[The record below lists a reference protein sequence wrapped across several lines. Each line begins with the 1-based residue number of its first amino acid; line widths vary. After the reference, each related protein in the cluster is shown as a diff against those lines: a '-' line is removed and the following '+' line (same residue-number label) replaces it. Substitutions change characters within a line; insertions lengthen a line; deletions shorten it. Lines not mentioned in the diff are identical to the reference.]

1 MAQSDNI
8 VYVYKIGLKFK
19 EKKTICNKFPAAS
32 SITCLVW
39 PRQRENEILFGLA
52 EGKVKIGFLKN
63 NKVPLISTIIVLNCL
78 HN

>member
-1 MAQSDNI
+1 M
-8 VYVYKIGLKFK
+8 YKIGLKFK

-63 NKVPLISTIIVLNCL
+63 NKVSPIYYYSLKLPSQLKAM
-78 HN
+78 